1 MTSTGVAM
9 AGRGIVIGYG
19 AASIFLLSNPIGAG
33 IGIVV
38 GYVIIGGAKYYQMVH
53 KKGNSEKIAS
63 ISMRL
68 TEQLDKYTESQNK
81 IFQEMDMYNVFDS
94 GKEFTENLEILR
106 AVVIKAEKDAKVDFM
121 EIEEFFSKLK
131 KCYKSLNDEQKIMLR
146 AKDFIQST
154 GKLLEKASRSKIGQ
168 KNGHRNWKCSCYF

>member
-1 MTSTGVAM
+1 
-9 AGRGIVIGYG
+9 
-19 AASIFLLSNPIGAG
+19 
-33 IGIVV
+33 
-38 GYVIIGGAKYYQMVH
+38 
-53 KKGNSEKIAS
+53 
-63 ISMRL
+63 
-68 TEQLDKYTESQNK
+68 
-81 IFQEMDMYNVFDS
+81 MYNVFDS

-154 GKLLEKASRSKIGQ
+154 GKLLEKASQSKIGQ
-168 KNGHRNWKCSCYF
+168 KMDIGTGSAAVIFDSISAGPWWELIHGLNILINVGFLGIEINKFQEFYKLKNSWKTGGNAKVEVMKNSKFENEIKMRNLIIEIRDTMMSNGY